1 MIKDFFKLI
10 RVKHYTKNALIFAA
24 LVFSGQL
31 TLTDKLK
38 DCAIAF
44 VVFCLVS
51 SVIYIV
57 NDIKDKDTDRLHAQ
71 KCKRPIASGRIS
83 VKAAAIT
90 AIICLIIAGAC
101 FAFIYNT
108 FALVILIIYLVIN
121 ILYSYGLKNIPLLD
135 VTILV
140 SGFLIRVIYGAVI
153 TDIEISNWLYL
164 TVMALSFF
172 MAFGKRRNELKKN
185 GPNTTRKVLKG
196 YSIGF
201 LDKSMYMCLT
211 MANTFYALW
220 TIGNT
225 NNNQHHNYMIITVP
239 VVLLI
244 TLKYCLSIEN
254 VDSDGDPTE
263 VLFNDK
269 ALLLLCML
277 YAVLIIFILYW
288 EKFSA
293 LLRV

>member
-288 EKFSA
+288 ENFSA